1 MESRTFSKVHTR
13 RGSEWRVRKGS
24 IPDADEEVEVT
35 DFKAIFQVKDDS
47 HIETYVSQELVGAV
61 LDHFLFKIFIMASIV
76 GNSIIIA
83 FQTSPF
89 IAERYATVFNV
100 FEQIFLTIFIWEI
113 LVKWYYGFYIF
124 WKDGWNILDFM
135 IIASLIVGPAVMS
148 PGSTNVLRI
157 LRVLRV
163 IRSIRGFAALRGV
176 AMMVQ
181 VILQSIPDMA
191 NIFLLLVIIML
202 VFAVF
207 GVTLFGV
214 AVPSAFGDLA
224 TAMYSL
230 FICIT
235 QDGWMSI
242 YQQFQTEEE
251 GLMYGAAVYFFVFLT
266 GGAFIFA
273 NLLVAVVTTNLEL
286 AMAEYDEHSS
296 SQGDD
301 KVALTQ
307 KQLEED
313 SVTDI
318 DTVHL
323 EEVLR
328 ETKMTQR
335 QKPYKYSC
343 LENLTIESY
352 EEFCMVLEAIQKN
365 IKDYQKIR
373 QELNSIVGE
382 VQGISFNQEQEQEVI
397 MRNKQASLLQDNLL
411 MNEIATGRTGDMLST
426 LMILEKANI
435 IDSASPSP
443 ALYQKGTVLQAAMKA
458 KRKSIC

>member
-89 IAERYATVFNV
+89 IAE
-100 FEQIFLTIFIWEI
+100 
-113 LVKWYYGFYIF
+113 
-124 WKDGWNILDFM
+124 DGWNILDFM